1 MRPINM
7 DGLEEVQICHKLNPI
22 KSFGSKSPKTN
33 TQLGGSTCCRA
44 YSHDYDF
51 LPERRRIFQSTTM
64 RIKSM
69 IDNRRITLM

>member
-33 TQLGGSTCCRA
+33 TPLGA
-44 YSHDYDF
+44 QHVVVN
-51 LPERRRIFQSTTM
+51 IVMTT
-64 RIKSM
+64 ISYLNEGAFSKVQQ
-69 IDNRRITLM
+69 

>member
-22 KSFGSKSPKTN
+22 KSFSSKSPKTN
-33 TQLGGSTCCRA
+33 TPLGKISCRE
-44 YSHDYDF
+44 YSHGYDF

-64 RIKSM
+64 RITSM